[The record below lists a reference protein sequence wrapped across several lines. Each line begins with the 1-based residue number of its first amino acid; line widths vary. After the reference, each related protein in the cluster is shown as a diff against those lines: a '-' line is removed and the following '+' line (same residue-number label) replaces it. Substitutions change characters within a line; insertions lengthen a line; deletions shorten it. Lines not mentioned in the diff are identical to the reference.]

1 MAICN
6 VDGCRRKHSARG
18 LCATHYKQ
26 AQRDGSFTD
35 LPKAAQLAADKLAAP
50 VPQYLDSDDYRSQVA
65 ACRVN
70 WERVK
75 FAGKAAEVEAKRT
88 VLAHME
94 ILHFWMMACTMA
106 KVPRLL
112 YLEWV
117 ESDELFAMAVVEA
130 AEAAVQ
136 RAEYRMFEAAMRPD
150 SKGDTNT
157 QALIMFLN
165 KYADWNPASRA
176 LDEMRNAKLIDDIAR
191 TLREALPTETADALI
206 QRFTKQAARARR
218 LPAGASLK

>member
-1 MAICN
+1 MSCSRAGCN
-6 VDGCRRKHSARG
+6 RRAHARG
-18 LCATHYKQ
+18 LCSTHYTHARKN
-26 AQRDGSFTD
+26 GD
-35 LPKAAQLAADKLAAP
+35 LDEAKAAAKLAADKLAAP
-50 VPQYLDSDDYRSQVA
+50 VPQYLDTDEYRSRVA
-65 ACRVN
+65 ECRVN
-70 WERVK
+70 WERVT
-75 FAGKAAEVEAKRT
+75 FAGKPSEVESKRL
-88 VLAHME
+88 VLSHME
-94 ILHFWMMACTMA
+94 ILHFWMMACSLA
-106 KVPRLL
+106 KVSRSQ
-112 YLEWV
+112 YLEWM

-191 TLREALPTETADALI
+191 TLREALPAEAADALI

-218 LPAGASLK
+218 LPSGASLK

>member
-1 MAICN
+1 MSCSKAGCN
-6 VDGCRRKHSARG
+6 RRAHARG
-18 LCATHYKQ
+18 LCSTHYTHARKS
-26 AQRDGSFTD
+26 GD
-35 LPKAAQLAADKLAAP
+35 LDEAKAAAQLAADKLAAP
-50 VPQYLDSDDYRSQVA
+50 VPQYLDSEDYRSQVA
-65 ACRVN
+65 ACRLN

-112 YLEWV
+112 YVEWM

-191 TLREALPTETADALI
+191 TLREALPSETADALI